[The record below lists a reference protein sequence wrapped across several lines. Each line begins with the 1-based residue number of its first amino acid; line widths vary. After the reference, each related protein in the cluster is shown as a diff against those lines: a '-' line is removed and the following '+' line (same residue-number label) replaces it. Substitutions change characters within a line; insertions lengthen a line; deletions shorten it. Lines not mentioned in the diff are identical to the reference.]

1 MLPYYLEQYPQI
13 SRAVTGLSRLIGQIP
28 TSSQMAK
35 YPTGKFELEAR
46 LGMYE
51 PSTGRFVPGVSRAFF
66 EQTLRLFEQFQAWH
80 EVTDWVE
87 CVDYYY
93 EIPGGGSG
101 SGYPTRTA
109 RTSVFVSS
117 GGGNITQTHICKQP
131 HGTLTFQ
138 TESRSRKLYDIR
150 TALNFEEVLV
160 ESTLPTRI
168 EPNMVRI
175 KSRKSFLYGRN
186 RDSEPLWSYD
196 MSKVWCAGTK
206 SRAEE
211 DQLKDQNTVYDIE
224 LELLNPEKYMQV
236 TKQDEMFAASS
247 LLLKM
252 VRVFDLDENQF
263 SLTPVGEGR

>member
-13 SRAVTGLSRLIGQIP
+13 SRAVTGLSRLISQIP
-28 TSSQMAK
+28 TSSQMVK
-35 YPTGKFELEAR
+35 YPAGKFELEAR

-93 EIPGGGSG
+93 EIGGN
-101 SGYPTRTA
+101 RTA
-109 RTSVFVSS
+109 RTSVFVKGS
-117 GGGNITQTHICKQP
+117 GGGSIPEITQNHICKQP
-131 HGTLTFQ
+131 HGVMTFQ
-138 TESRSRKLYDIR
+138 TESRHCKLYDVR
-150 TALNFEEVLV
+150 TALNFEEVLS
-160 ESTLPTRI
+160 ETALPNRI
-168 EPNMVRI
+168 EPNLVRI

-211 DQLKDQNTVYDIE
+211 DQLKDHNTVYDIE

-263 SLTPVGEGR
+263 SLTPVGDGR

>member
-13 SRAVTGLSRLIGQIP
+13 SRAVTPLSRLISQIP

-51 PSTGRFVPGVSRAFF
+51 PATGRFVPGVSRAFF
-66 EQTLRLFEQFQAWH
+66 EQTLRLFEQYQSWH

-93 EIPGGGSG
+93 EIGGGGSG
-101 SGYPTRTA
+101 SARTA
-109 RTSVFVSS
+109 RTSVYVR
-117 GGGNITQTHICKQP
+117 GGGGVTQTHICKQP
-131 HGTLTFQ
+131 HGSLTFQ
-138 TESRSRKLYDIR
+138 TESRHRKLYDVR

-160 ESTLPTRI
+160 ESTLPARI
-168 EPNMVRI
+168 EPNLVRI

-196 MSKVWCAGTK
+196 MSKVWTAATK

-211 DQLKDQNTVYDIE
+211 DQLKDHNTVYDVE

-236 TKQDEMFAASS
+236 TKQDEMFTASS
-247 LLLKM
+247 LLLKI

-263 SLTPVGEGR
+263 SLRE